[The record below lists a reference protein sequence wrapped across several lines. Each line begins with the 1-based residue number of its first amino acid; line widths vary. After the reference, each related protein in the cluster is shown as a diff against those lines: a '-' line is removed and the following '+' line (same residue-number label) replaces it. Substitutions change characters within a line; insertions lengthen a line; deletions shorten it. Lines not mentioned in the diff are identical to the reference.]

1 MLHQGNA
8 WPGSA
13 KTGSLGEA
21 ALAASLYIREN
32 HQREISMAA
41 IARRIA
47 LSAWR
52 FSRVFRQEIGVSPH
66 RYLCEIR
73 VRRAQELIAAGMPL
87 AEIAAAVGFYDQS
100 HLNRHFKRVTGI
112 TPGRY
117 AQTLRTGV
125 RPRDPADRLQAAI
138 PAEVT

>member
-1 MLHQGNA
+1 MLHQASTGEPA
-8 WPGSA
+8 KAGSI
-13 KTGSLGEA
+13 GEA

-41 IARRIA
+41 LARGIA

-52 FSRVFRQEIGVSPH
+52 FSRVFRQQIGVSPR

-73 VRRAQELIAAGMPL
+73 VRRAQELISAGLPL

-117 AQTLRTGV
+117 ARTLRTGV
-125 RPRDPADRLQAAI
+125 RERPSADRVRSAI

>member
-1 MLHQGNA
+1 MLHQG
-8 WPGSA
+8 SA
-13 KTGSLGEA
+13 TAVKPTSAGEA
-21 ALAASLYIREN
+21 ARAASLYIREN

-41 IARRIA
+41 LARGIA
-47 LSAWR
+47 LSAWS
-52 FSRVFRQEIGVSPH
+52 FSRVFRQQIGVSPR

-73 VRRAQELIAAGMPL
+73 VRRAQELIESGLPL

-100 HLNRHFKRVTGI
+100 HLNRHFKRITGI

-117 AQTLRTGV
+117 AEGV
-125 RPRDPADRLQAAI
+125 RRARGGDRLRAAI